1 MQRPNILFIT
11 LDQFRHD
18 AMSCA
23 GHGVVQT
30 PSLDALAQHGVR
42 FARHYSQAAPCSPGR
57 AALYTGTYMMNN
69 RVVANGT
76 PLSGHFDN
84 VALAARRAGYEP
96 ALFGYTDQG
105 VDPRDIADPAHP
117 GLFTY
122 ESVLPGFNDVLHL
135 PEAAEPWLA
144 WLEELGYM
152 NLGDAE
158 QELAR
163 ENERPAEHSI
173 THFMTDAFLA
183 WLRVEQEKDT
193 AKPWFAHLSYLRP
206 HPPFMAPGEWS
217 TRYDP
222 SDCGEA
228 LPTALARHW
237 LHDVLLSHSATM
249 APTLGDELATVRA
262 QYFANVSHVDEQL
275 GRIFGDLKERGE
287 WGNTVI
293 VVASDHGEQLGD
305 QGLLN
310 KAGFFESSYHIGC
323 IVRVPD
329 ATEGHGSV
337 VHQFTE
343 NVDIFPTLCEAM
355 GVSIPVQCDGLPL
368 TSFLRGEQPRWW
380 RDAATY
386 EWDWRNVLIEIHP
399 EQDAYQWPW
408 DRRLESSHLTVR
420 RSDKYAYVHFGD
432 GSWLCFDLEADPTW
446 GTTTTDA
453 SVVLSEAQ
461 AMLLWRA
468 NHANRTLTGMLLQG
482 GGIGRRPSSASNE

>member
-23 GHGVVQT
+23 GHEVVQT
-30 PSLDALAQHGVR
+30 PSLDTLAQNGVR

-76 PLSGHFDN
+76 PLSGHLDN
-84 VALAARRAGYEP
+84 IALAARRAGYEP

-105 VDPRDIADPAHP
+105 VDPREITDPAHP
-117 GLFTY
+117 GLYTY
-122 ESVLPGFNDVLHL
+122 ESVLPGFDDVLHL

-144 WLEELGYM
+144 WLAELGYQG
-152 NLGDAE
+152 LGNAE
-158 QELAR
+158 HELAR
-163 ENERPAEHSI
+163 ENERPSEHSI
-173 THFMTDAFLA
+173 TQFMTDTFLT
-183 WLRVEQEKDT
+183 WLHDGQHVGD
-193 AKPWFAHLSYLRP
+193 AGKPWFAHLSYLRP
-206 HPPFMAPGEWS
+206 HPPFMAAGEWS
-217 TRYDP
+217 SRYEP
-222 SDCGEA
+222 SACGEP
-228 LPTALARHW
+228 LPTSSERHW
-237 LHDVLLSHSATM
+237 LHEVLLSHPATK
-249 APTLGDELATVRA
+249 APESTKDLAIVRS

-275 GRIFGDLKERGE
+275 GRIFDAVKARGE
-287 WGNTVI
+287 WENTLI
-293 VVASDHGEQLGD
+293 VVSSDHGEQLGD

-323 IVRVPD
+323 IVRLPG
-329 ATEGHGSV
+329 ATSAHGTV

-355 GVSIPVQCDGLPL
+355 GVPVPLQCDGLPL
-368 TSFLRGEQPRWW
+368 TSFLRGEQPKWW

-386 EWDWRNVLIEIHP
+386 EWDWRDVLIGIHP
-399 EQDAYQWPW
+399 EQDAYEWPW
-408 DRRLESSHLTVR
+408 DRRLETSHLTVR
-420 RSDKYAYVHFGD
+420 RSDGYAYVHFGD

-446 GTTTTDA
+446 GTTITDA
-453 SVVLSEAQ
+453 TVVLAEAQ

-468 NHANRTLTGMLLQG
+468 THAERTLTGMLLEG
-482 GGIGRRPSSASNE
+482 GGIGRRPNY